1 MKAALNIFAALF
13 CCSQA
18 DLFEIFKR
26 HDIEIDK
33 EIRDGLLTLY
43 YKANTTPEAS
53 ANQSYLEWLSG
64 FDLAT
69 NQHANAQSTVSG
81 QFLQQSKTTSINQ
94 QTQNSRSTN
103 QQSSSNAASAG
114 KERGAVNVPKE
125 QQAPPPPRGHKTKQ
139 TDPQHAS
146 PDSHHAAL
154 SASQQAAAMSHIQ
167 QHSDGRKPS
176 DPQSGAHDQSHENT
190 QRGHRNARHDSGYTQ
205 HSAETPRQGQYSNP
219 YYEFPNYQAKNDLM
233 GEDDEYTRAALA
245 KPRENPEGYRDPM
258 DRKSSSQPAHLLDP
272 QRRTTNQ
279 NVDVARAANNQQRDE
294 YAQVHKRNRS
304 PHWSGNQ
311 QIIDQNVNVART
323 LANQQKDVYAQVNK
337 RRNNSPPPHWSGN
350 QQTANQNEGAA
361 RAAANEQRDTQGR
374 IRHSSQNHFRHL
386 SGTKQ
391 GATPN
396 QSDGNIVAARTG
408 ANTQAENWQG
418 RYGMNK
424 SDERYKIP
432 PPPSGPAPEPPGTGR
447 DPYDFGGFRETI
459 EQRQYSQFNVS
470 QYGASQFNNG
480 GNFLGGAQ
488 RTSMMARPSYLPYRE
503 REDEVG
509 SNELLERDVQLLNHC
524 FDDIE
529 KFVARL
535 QQAAEAY
542 KELERRRRER
552 GAKGKKVASGDGML
566 GQRAR
571 PPPANDF
578 IDIFQKF
585 KLSFNLLAKLK
596 AHIHDPN
603 APELVHFLFTPLSLI
618 YEASRD
624 PIHGNMNLG
633 EQAVAPVLTQ
643 DAKQLLLNCLT
654 SKEIELWQA
663 LGKNWTT
670 SKDEWKGHCPAY
682 VPKFYDGWQPAP
694 TLVDEPTTSR
704 SNFQAPMDPPHMQ
717 SRVIQHE
724 VQQNYVPVRPMPFPD
739 EDPYNHRERIPDYQ
753 RERIHDFERAPTP
766 TRNMG
771 MQNNSSAAYNHY
783 EEKSRPRAPEPVQP
797 SPPQQRPII
806 DDNSAYLEE
815 LRRTGG
821 SIYIVNHDRQGK
833 NSKELSVHKGDVLQV
848 LDNNRNW
855 WKVRNYKGET
865 GYCPYTILRAADA
878 TDNGRDGG
886 SALNTS
892 AEQAAGHSRKTS
904 SRDTS
909 TLSEPPLE
917 VRRKESREGP
927 PSSRFEE
934 IRIPPL
940 GMGEE
945 EEEERHAFR
954 PVEPAALYANKG
966 AFGMR
971 KNQPQDDLHNEL
983 RTKMGIG
990 ALQRRGGGL
999 EMHHN
1004 PENTSFESHG
1014 SGGAMG
1020 QQFYITADSSQHD
1033 VTAWL
1038 EMKGFTTLCVQML
1051 KGYTGRDMFALHRHE
1066 MEQLLGHE
1074 EATRLEGQVTLQK
1087 KMTGYKTQSA
1097 AELNAIFHKRRA
1109 RTDQQGAQL
1118 GQPPGFR
1125 PLSPSN
1131 SYDGQ
1136 DSDSDND
1143 DRHLAD
1149 TGKTLRDLLIR
1160 QRQKISGAGVF
1171 DQQ

>member
-1 MKAALNIFAALF
+1 MPGLNPGEMTDYGRYAGPDHGYTNGHFNDHYSSRDDAYREDMRGDEDPYRRQVRNGNGRAAYDRFNDPLADQSSLSDFNSSEPAFELDHLATFAAGTARKGKMNVEDGLRKLRQMENTTGIWTMRCILLVERRFIVILDKNSGEELERFPVHHLHEPTAIFKNDRREIYNNLILFTVMDESNKKDAQADMHIFQSVRTPAQNIVDEIFAA
-13 CCSQA
+13 
-18 DLFEIFKR
+18 KR
-26 HDIEIDK
+26 GTARI
-33 EIRDGLLTLY
+33 
-43 YKANTTPEAS
+43 
-53 ANQSYLEWLSG
+53 SG
-64 FDLAT
+64 
-69 NQHANAQSTVSG
+69 G
-81 QFLQQSKTTSINQ
+81 
-94 QTQNSRSTN
+94 
-103 QQSSSNAASAG
+103 G
-114 KERGAVNVPKE
+114 
-125 QQAPPPPRGHKTKQ
+125 
-139 TDPQHAS
+139 
-146 PDSHHAAL
+146 
-154 SASQQAAAMSHIQ
+154 
-167 QHSDGRKPS
+167 
-176 DPQSGAHDQSHENT
+176 
-190 QRGHRNARHDSGYTQ
+190 
-205 HSAETPRQGQYSNP
+205 
-219 YYEFPNYQAKNDLM
+219 
-233 GEDDEYTRAALA
+233 
-245 KPRENPEGYRDPM
+245 
-258 DRKSSSQPAHLLDP
+258 
-272 QRRTTNQ
+272 
-279 NVDVARAANNQQRDE
+279 
-294 YAQVHKRNRS
+294 
-304 PHWSGNQ
+304 
-311 QIIDQNVNVART
+311 
-323 LANQQKDVYAQVNK
+323 
-337 RRNNSPPPHWSGN
+337 
-350 QQTANQNEGAA
+350 
-361 RAAANEQRDTQGR
+361 
-374 IRHSSQNHFRHL
+374 
-386 SGTKQ
+386 
-391 GATPN
+391 
-396 QSDGNIVAARTG
+396 
-408 ANTQAENWQG
+408 
-418 RYGMNK
+418 
-424 SDERYKIP
+424 YKIP